1 MAAAD
6 QLIQEI
12 TKEITALPTG
22 RYGEVIFD
30 EDLFRDLPAPE
41 AYLAP
46 GPDVLAGLDEAFLL
60 GELAEHPSLLG
71 CYVPMHSP
79 GRIFLIRRNLHRF
92 YWSLVGS
99 LRHGLPY
106 LFPLDLE
113 GALHLVVK
121 KTDQHEQFHFQS
133 DVLRQL
139 FRRPC
144 DPLLEEALAVA
155 WSRIKILEEPW
166 NSKIGRMDRVLYNRL
181 LDANFAYRSPGYC
194 DWSKYADA
202 PRFKD
207 AWLDYL
213 SPPNYHSLQG
223 NGVSNLQDLM
233 FGQLGQIRGG
243 CVDRLV

>member
-1 MAAAD
+1 MAAAE

-12 TKEITALPTG
+12 TKEIAALPTG
-22 RYGEVIFD
+22 DYGEVVFD

-46 GPDVLAGLDEAFLL
+46 GPDVLAGLDEAFIL
-60 GELAEHPSLLG
+60 GELVEPPSLLG

-106 LFPLDLE
+106 LFPLDLD

-121 KTDQHEQFHFQS
+121 QTDQHEQFHFQS

-139 FRRPC
+139 FGRPC
-144 DPLLEEALAVA
+144 DLLLEEALAVA
-155 WSRIKILEEPW
+155 WSRMKILEEPW
-166 NSKIGRMDRVLYNRL
+166 NSKIGRMNRVLYNRL
-181 LDANFAYRSPGYC
+181 LGAAFALQSSGYC
-194 DWSKYADA
+194 DWPKYADA
-202 PRFKD
+202 PRFKE

-213 SPPNYHSLQG
+213 SPPNYPSLQG
-223 NGVSNLQDLM
+223 NGVGNLQDLM
-233 FGQLGQIRGG
+233 FGLVGQVRGG

>member
-1 MAAAD
+1 MSAAD
-6 QLIQEI
+6 QLTQEV
-12 TKEITALPTG
+12 TREIAALPTG

-30 EDLFRDLPAPE
+30 EGLFRDLPTLEEVLAPE
-41 AYLAP
+41 S
-46 GPDVLAGLDEAFLL
+46 DVRDGLDEESLL
-60 GELAEHPSLLG
+60 SEMWDHPSLLG

-79 GRIFLIRRNLHRF
+79 GRIFLSRRNLHQF

-99 LRHGLPY
+99 LPHGLPY

-121 KTDQHEQFHFQS
+121 QTDQHDRFHFHS

-139 FRRPC
+139 FGGPC

-155 WSRIKILEEPW
+155 WSRMKILEEPW
-166 NSKIGRMDRVLYNRL
+166 SSKIGRMNRVLYNRL
-181 LDANFAYRSPGYC
+181 LVAAFAYRSPGYC
-194 DWSKYADA
+194 DWSNYSDA

-207 AWLDYL
+207 ACLDYL
-213 SPPNYHSLQG
+213 SPPNYRRLQG

-233 FGQLGQIRGG
+233 FGLLGQVRGG
-243 CVDRLV
+243 CLARLL

>member
-1 MAAAD
+1 MSAAD

-12 TKEITALPTG
+12 TREIATLPTG

-30 EDLFRDLPAPE
+30 EGLFRDLPKIE
-41 AYLAP
+41 EVLAP
-46 GPDVLAGLDEAFLL
+46 GPDVRDGADEGMLL
-60 GELAEHPSLLG
+60 SELWDHPSLLG

-79 GRIFLIRRNLHRF
+79 GRIFLSRRNLHRF

-106 LFPLDLE
+106 LFPVDLE

-121 KTDQHEQFHFQS
+121 QTDQHEQFHFQS
-133 DVLRQL
+133 DVLLQL
-139 FRRPC
+139 FGSPC
-144 DPLLEEALAVA
+144 DPLLEEGLAVA
-155 WSRIKILEEPW
+155 WSRMKLLEEPW
-166 NSKIGRMDRVLYNRL
+166 NSKIGRMNRVLHNRL
-181 LDANFAYRSPGYC
+181 LEAAFAFRSPGYC
-194 DWSKYADA
+194 DWPNYADA

-213 SPPNYHSLQG
+213 SPPNCRRLQG

-233 FGQLGQIRGG
+233 FGLLGPVRGG
-243 CVDRLV
+243 CVAQLL

>member
-22 RYGEVIFD
+22 HYGEVIFD

-99 LRHGLPY
+99 LRHRLPY
-106 LFPLDLE
+106 LFPPDLE

-155 WSRIKILEEPW
+155 WSRMMVLEEPW
-166 NSKIGRMDRVLYNRL
+166 NSKIGRMNRVLYNRL
-181 LDANFAYRSPGYC
+181 LDAAFAYRSPGYC
-194 DWSKYADA
+194 DWSNYVDA

-213 SPPNYHSLQG
+213 SPPNYRSLQG